1 MPAVTAIH
9 PQVIMPKKAHGRG
22 ECSSGTESKPQAYV
36 PTRKFRLSCA
46 VKESHKHPIYCV
58 AFSPQLHKLDECSN
72 SACFATCGGPYA
84 TIYEVAMSTN
94 SGKKSNGSSSKGQ
107 QPLSARQVYRDVDGG
122 EQFYTCAFGGRGVGN
137 SAVGIIDDVDEGGDG
152 IIYFGDDK
160 EEQRKRPAKRQ
171 KQSEPSHPHSDSK
184 APLLCVA
191 GTRGVIKI
199 IDTSQQRRLVGT
211 LANHGNE
218 VHDLKFSPTNEEMLL
233 SCSKDESI
241 RLWNLGTLVNVA
253 VFTGHCGHHGQVL
266 SISWHLSG
274 IKFASG
280 GMDNT
285 VKLWNVF
292 DGDTESGTD
301 GPIESALRKS
311 EWRECDTINQQFPY
325 FSTNEV
331 HTSYVGKCILSF
343 SPCEMSLYYT

>member
-1 MPAVTAIH
+1 M
-9 PQVIMPKKAHGRG
+9 
-22 ECSSGTESKPQAYV
+22 
-36 PTRKFRLSCA
+36 
-46 VKESHKHPIYCV
+46 KESHKHPIYCV
-58 AFSPQLHKLDECSN
+58 AFSPDVHKLDEGSN

-94 SGKKSNGSSSKGQ
+94 SGKKSNGSSKGQ

-122 EQFYTCAFGGRGVGN
+122 EQFHTCAFGGRGVGN
-137 SAVGIIDDVDEGGDG
+137 SAVGVVDEEDEGGDG
-152 IIYFGDDK
+152 IIYFRDGK

-199 IDTSQQRRLVGT
+199 IDISQRRRLVGT
-211 LANHGNE
+211 LTNHGNE
-218 VHDLKFSPTNEEMLL
+218 VHDLKFSPTNAEMLL

-274 IKFASG
+274 NKFASG

-292 DGDTESGTD
+292 DGDKESGKE
-301 GPIESALRKS
+301 GPIETSLKKS
-311 EWRECDTINQQFPY
+311 FQVGTADEWMGRDAINQQFPY
-325 FSTNEV
+325 FSTNEA
-331 HTSYVGKCILSF
+331 HTSYVGKQIII
-343 SPCEMSLYYT
+343 PSLRVKCHYTTPDVCPYDCFNHFTLFTQTVFNLLEI